1 MGNFKIEVVEKRR
14 FPKRHND
21 CLAYCEIAEDEVKI
35 MVKKNQTKKQKIQY
49 ILHELWEWGDRTL
62 ISRDLPDKDE
72 RKAIHNHATVM
83 DAIAIKLIAPYL

>member
-1 MGNFKIEVVEKRR
+1 MHTFKITVVEKRR
-14 FPKRHND
+14 FPKRQND

-62 ISRDLPDKDE
+62 ISRAIPDQNE

-83 DAIAIKLIAPYL
+83 DAIAIDLISPYL